1 MEFLITFLH
10 NAAHFFL
17 YYVLSFIIVLGIM
30 VFVHELGHFLL
41 AKSFKVK
48 VLKFALGFGPKIIGK
63 QFGETEYSVRY
74 VPLGGFVKLLGED
87 EEDADTQALSPEDA
101 ARSFSNK
108 HPLKRM
114 AIAAAG
120 PFSNLI
126 LAFFLYWALFYFSG
140 SYINSTEIGQVSPD
154 SPASRA
160 GLLKGDIILSVQDKT
175 IKDWFEIK
183 EIVYDKAGI
192 PLEITVDR
200 NGKRVTVTV
209 IPEESEQKM
218 LGQEVKVALIGVVSS
233 GKFVKKEFGLWGA
246 IKEATTETWGWIV
259 RICKFIVKLFTGD
272 LSLKMVGG
280 PIMIGQMTGQMAQ
293 ASLLALVPFM
303 AAISINLG
311 ILNLFPIPI
320 LDGGLIIFLFIEIIL
335 RRPLSNKKRE
345 WAQKVGLSLLIILM
359 AFVFYNDILRL
370 FKLMR

>member
-1 MEFLITFLH
+1 MDIIITFLR
-10 NAAHFFL
+10 NTGHFFL

-30 VFVHELGHFLL
+30 IFVHELGHFLL
-41 AKSFKVK
+41 AKAFKVK
-48 VLKFALGFGPKIIGK
+48 VLKFALGFGPKIAGR
-63 QFGETEYSVRY
+63 QYGETEYSVRY

-87 EEDADTQALSPEDA
+87 EEDADTLDLSPEDA
-101 ARSFSNK
+101 ARSFNNK

-114 AIAAAG
+114 AIAGAG

-126 LAFFLYWALFYFSG
+126 LAFFLYLGIFYFSG
-140 SYINSTEIGQVSPD
+140 SYVNSTEIGQVSPN

-160 GLLKGDIILSVQDKT
+160 GLQKGDVILSVQNKT
-175 IKDWFEIK
+175 VKDWFEIK

-200 NGKRVTVTV
+200 NGRPVTVTV
-209 IPEESEQKM
+209 TPEESEQEM
-218 LGQEVKVALIGVVSS
+218 LGQEVKVALIGVISS
-233 GKFVKKEFGLWGA
+233 GKFVKKEFGLLGA
-246 IKEATTETWGWIV
+246 IREAAAETWGWIA
-259 RICKFIVKLFTGD
+259 RICKFIVKLFTGN

-293 ASLLALVPFM
+293 VSLLALIPFM

-320 LDGGLIIFLFIEIIL
+320 LDGGLIIFLFVEIIL
-335 RRPLSNKKRE
+335 GKPLSVKKRE

-370 FKLMR
+370 FKLVQ